1 MSKFYLT
8 TPIYYPS
15 GKFHIGTAYTT
26 TLADAIKK
34 YKQAR
39 GYEVY
44 LLTGMDEHGQ
54 KIQQVAENA
63 GKTPQEH
70 VDQMAEEAKKLWKL
84 MEIDYDDFIRTTQP
98 RHEKVV
104 EEIFD
109 RLMEQG
115 DIYLS
120 EYEGWYCMP
129 CETYF
134 TETQLVDGKCPECG
148 REVKKMKEESYF
160 FNPEKMNYLITF

>member
-1 MSKFYLT
+1 MEKFYVT

-26 TLADAIKK
+26 VFADVTKK
-34 YKQAR
+34 YKKLR
-39 GYEVY
+39 GYDSY
-44 LLTGMDEHGQ
+44 MLTGLDEHGQ
-54 KIQQVAENA
+54 KIETVANQN

-70 VDQMAEEAKKLWKL
+70 VDEMAKSTKELWKR
-84 MEIDYDDFIRTTQP
+84 MDIQYDDFIRTTEP

-104 EEIFD
+104 PEIFD
-109 RLMEQG
+109 RLMKQG
-115 DIYLS
+115 DIYMG

-134 TETQLVDGKCPECG
+134 TETQLVDGKCPDC
-148 REVKKMKEESYF
+148 RKRSKENERTIIF
-160 FNPEKMNYLITF
+160 L